1 MPTPTDLVRKANALV
16 PAMSKLGLMELRLM
30 AFCIAHIRR
39 DDTSLKPVEAAAKDI
54 SDLYEIDNDRIY
66 GLIKDV
72 MIGINSKPAEYAE
85 ENKKKISVWF
95 TTIEYLEGEG
105 KFLFHLNNHLAP
117 YLLDLHGNF
126 TSYRIKDVYQ
136 FKAAST
142 WHIYEVL
149 RQYKKQGK
157 VEFYLEKFKAL
168 IGVSGSYP
176 RFNNLKYK
184 IIDPSIEEINDLSD
198 IKVDWEKVTKG
209 RRVESLRFFIVPNEE
224 TKTHREKVRDK
235 VERAFPPQPPRN
247 TDFARRLR
255 EEFKVSTKQADQLA
269 RLWESREDQAEKFLG
284 RIKQDHEAGRV
295 KSLGGLT
302 FKILRDEGQKTFL
315 PGV

>member
-16 PAMSKLGLMELRLM
+16 PAMSKLGLMELRLL
-30 AFCIAHIRR
+30 AFCIAHIQRE
-39 DDTSLKPVEAAAKDI
+39 DTSFKPVTAAAKDI
-54 SDLYEIDNDRIY
+54 SDLYEIDIDRIY

-72 MIGINSKPAEYAE
+72 MININSKPAEYSDG
-85 ENKKKISVWF
+85 NKKSISVWF

-105 KFLFHLNNHLAP
+105 KFSFHLNKHLSP

-126 TSYRIKDVYQ
+126 TSYRIRDVYQ

-149 RQYKKQGK
+149 RQHKKQGK

-168 IGVSGSYP
+168 VGVSGKYP
-176 RFNNLKYK
+176 RFNNFKYYV
-184 IIDPSIEEINDLSD
+184 IEPAINEINLSSD
-198 IKVDWEKVTKG
+198 IKVQYELIKKGVKVEG
-209 RRVESLRFFIVPNEE
+209 LRFFIVPNEE

-235 VERAFPPQPPRN
+235 VERAFPPQPPKN
-247 TDFARRLR
+247 QDFTRKLR
-255 EEFKVSTKQADQLA
+255 EEFKVSPKQADQLA
-269 RLWESREDQAEKFLG
+269 RQWEGREATAEKFLA
-284 RIKQDHEAGRV
+284 RIKRDHEAGRV

-302 FKILRDEGQKTFL
+302 FKILKDEGQKEFL